1 MIATKLNQILKG
13 FNRLEWGRMR
23 KTQTIYNHAFLEI
36 RNTVSWNYEWKE
48 KREKYVLIKGRIQQ
62 TLNVYKSDLS
72 EN

>member
-1 MIATKLNQILKG
+1 MIGIKLNQILKG

-36 RNTVSWNYEWKE
+36 RNTVSWNYESE
-48 KREKYVLIKGRIQQ
+48 KRKVCFNKRKNT